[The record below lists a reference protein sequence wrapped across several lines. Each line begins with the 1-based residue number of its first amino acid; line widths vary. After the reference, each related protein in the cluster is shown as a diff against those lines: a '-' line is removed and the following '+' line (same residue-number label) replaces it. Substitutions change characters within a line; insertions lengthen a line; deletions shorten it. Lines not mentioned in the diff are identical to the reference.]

1 MEFLK
6 DEFVLFSLILFMVSV
21 VMLVVFLVSYNKIR
35 MMIEKHEAKKK
46 EEIEK
51 SKKNIDTGKESFVQE
66 IEKEY
71 MTRLEKLQGEYGDK
85 MLKTSTLVLKIKNIT
100 STLNSQLIIKE
111 IQDILKSNLPV
122 TKAII
127 FLKKK
132 DSDSLLVAGGIG
144 VNIDENLVERQLE
157 DYPVVAH
164 SFVTKKLTHIDDT
177 HGDRVFARQLD
188 NARQKIIY
196 SVPFLAIAEG
206 ELMPVGSIAIEKLS
220 NAATSLSGE
229 DISLLSM
236 LASIIGNAIY
246 NASDLESSK
255 KFSEEQLLE
264 KKKLTK
270 MFSKYVSPQVVEELM
285 KNPDSTN
292 LGGKKQK
299 TTILFSDIRGFTPM
313 SEKLQPE
320 EVVALLNE
328 YFSEMSGIIFNW
340 NGTLDKYIG
349 DAMMVLFGAPI
360 IGDNDELR
368 AVTAAIE
375 MQAKLKQLNDKL
387 TMEGKKAIGMGIG
400 INTGGVVV
408 GNIGSEN
415 RLEYTAIGD
424 SVNLA
429 SRLCSVAK
437 AGQVIISDFTY
448 EHVKDKV
455 EVTKL
460 EKVQVKGK
468 EEKIQIYEV
477 LKVK

>member
-1 MEFLK
+1 MEFLN
-6 DEFVLFSLILFMVSV
+6 DEFVLFSLVLFMISL
-21 VMLVVFLVSYNKIR
+21 VMLIVFLVSYNKIR
-35 MMIEKHEAKKK
+35 MMVDKLEAKKK
-46 EEIEK
+46 EEAEK
-51 SKKNIDTGKESFVQE
+51 AKKNIDTGKESFVQE

-85 MLKTSTLVLKIKNIT
+85 MLKSSTLVLKIKNIT
-100 STLNSQLIIKE
+100 STLNSQSIIKE
-111 IQDILKSNLPV
+111 IQDILKSNLPIV
-122 TKAII
+122 RASI

-132 DSDSLLVAGGIG
+132 DSDALLLAGGVGINMG
-144 VNIDENLVERQLE
+144 DNLVECPL
-157 DYPVVAH
+157 DDFPVVAH
-164 SFVTKKLTHIDDT
+164 SFVRKNLTHIDDT
-177 HGDRVFARQLD
+177 HGDKKFSRYLEGVRQTV
-188 NARQKIIY
+188 IY
-196 SVPFLAIAEG
+196 SVPFIAFAEG
-206 ELMPVGSIAIEKLS
+206 ELMPVGAIAIEKLA
-220 NAATSLSGE
+220 NAATVLSGE
-229 DISLLSM
+229 DISLLST
-236 LASIIGNAIY
+236 LSSIIGTAIY

-328 YFSEMSGIIFNW
+328 YFSEMSGIIFTW

-360 IGDNDELR
+360 SGEDDEIR

-375 MQAKLKQLNDKL
+375 MQLKLNKLNDKL
-387 TMEGKKAIGMGIG
+387 SMEGKKPIGMGIG

-429 SRLCSVAK
+429 SRLCSVAR

-448 EHVKDKV
+448 EFVKDKV

-477 LKVK
+477 LRVK

>member
-1 MEFLK
+1 
-6 DEFVLFSLILFMVSV
+6 
-21 VMLVVFLVSYNKIR
+21 
-35 MMIEKHEAKKK
+35 
-46 EEIEK
+46 
-51 SKKNIDTGKESFVQE
+51 
-66 IEKEY
+66 
-71 MTRLEKLQGEYGDK
+71 
-85 MLKTSTLVLKIKNIT
+85 
-100 STLNSQLIIKE
+100 
-111 IQDILKSNLPV
+111 
-122 TKAII
+122 
-127 FLKKK
+127 
-132 DSDSLLVAGGIG
+132 
-144 VNIDENLVERQLE
+144 
-157 DYPVVAH
+157 
-164 SFVTKKLTHIDDT
+164 
-177 HGDRVFARQLD
+177 
-188 NARQKIIY
+188 
-196 SVPFLAIAEG
+196 
-206 ELMPVGSIAIEKLS
+206 
-220 NAATSLSGE
+220 
-229 DISLLSM
+229 
-236 LASIIGNAIY
+236 
-246 NASDLESSK
+246 
-255 KFSEEQLLE
+255 
-264 KKKLTK
+264 
-270 MFSKYVSPQVVEELM
+270 M

-468 EEKIQIYEV
+468 EEKIQIYDI